1 MESGRHDTK
10 PPKHAVAAVNAV
22 IYECNA
28 PRLVD
33 TPVLWHCNCAC
44 DSVAYYSVAYATLP

>member
-33 TPVLWHCNCAC
+33 TPVPWHCNYVTHA
-44 DSVAYYSVAYATLP
+44 VVLHATLP